1 MFGPVLFSYALL
13 SQRDSQCILPLHFK
27 AAQNAVGSETLRF
40 LLLHVPRKATGL
52 ALGKDACCREAIRWQ
67 QCCCCYKGLNFSAP
81 PVADRRLAKL
91 R

>member
-1 MFGPVLFSYALL
+1 MLPSTYSYALL
-13 SQRDSQCILPLHFK
+13 SKRDSQCILPLHFK

-40 LLLHVPRKATGL
+40 LVLHVPRKATGL

-67 QCCCCYKGLNFSAP
+67 QCYCYKGLDFSAP